1 MDWVFENNNV
11 PEVVWNVT
19 SVADVKEALERTNG
33 IADVFMLDGAI
44 QSNEQLEEIVAALHT
59 TSLRILA

>member
-1 MDWVFENNNV
+1 MS
-11 PEVVWNVT
+11 PWNVT

-33 IADVFMLDGAI
+33 IADVLMLDGAI
-44 QSNEQLEEIVAALHT
+44 QRNEQLEEIVAALHT